1 MEEISLHGN
10 ILGSYN
16 KHDSDP
22 RLGGW
27 DYESGSLKLFS
38 PDSTLSILLTSASSC
53 GGDGKTL
60 ISKPKEVV
68 SLLLNIL

>member
-1 MEEISLHGN
+1 M
-10 ILGSYN
+10 
-16 KHDSDP
+16 K
-22 RLGGW
+22 
-27 DYESGSLKLFS
+27 SGSLKLFS